1 MPQALAH
8 ILGYGKKFGDQWYK
22 RTKPIVLS
30 GFARHV
36 ACWGLPGTGKSSFIF
51 FQILQNITVHQPF
64 ILFDTH
70 TDLFLQVLTALI
82 AQGWKP
88 EDVAIIDPPHQ
99 TFGCPGIHVF
109 ETEPGQT
116 GYEVIDELLGA
127 FKQIWRDSWGARM
140 EDILRNAFLALQEA
154 GMTLAEGERF
164 LTDSAFRS
172 TVVRTLTNEDVK
184 HYWLGHFAS
193 LKESEQRFFV
203 EAPRNK
209 LSAFLGSPYI
219 KPIFSQTRSTIRF
232 AELMNAGKCI
242 LVNLSRNHLKE
253 ARGLL
258 GALILAKLSLAILSR
273 ESIAQ
278 ARRLP
283 VDVFCDEAHEYF
295 VRDCLNIAAGSR
307 KFGVSYR
314 IFSQGV
320 SQYRDDDADILFST
334 IGTQVVFNVDR
345 KSAERLA
352 KELFSPSGR
361 HIKHDVERDF
371 WGPKPGHPVYWSV
384 SEELEHSIAEL
395 TTQRVGEC
403 YIRIKG
409 LDQDP
414 RPYFATIPAVTFPPR
429 DLEKEEAFRRESAA
443 IYYKPLPEI
452 EEERKQRLARFLSP
466 QKASKPFVTEE

>member
-1 MPQALAH
+1 MAQALAH
-8 ILGYGKKFGDQWYK
+8 ILAHGKRFGNRWYR
-22 RTKPIVLS
+22 RTKPIALS
-30 GFARHV
+30 GAARHL
-36 ACWGLPGTGKSSFIF
+36 ACWGLPGMGKSSFIF
-51 FQILQNITVHQPF
+51 FQILQNITAHSPF

-70 TDLFLQVLTALI
+70 SDLFLQVLAALI
-82 AQGWKP
+82 AQGWNP
-88 EDVAIIDPPHQ
+88 EDVIIVDPPHQ
-99 TFGCPGIHVF
+99 QFGCPGINVF
-109 ETEPGQT
+109 DTEPGQT

-127 FKQIWRDSWGARM
+127 FKQIWWDSWGARM
-140 EDILRNAFLALQEA
+140 EDILRNTFLALQEA
-154 GMTLAEGERF
+154 GLTLAEAERF
-164 LTDSAFRS
+164 LTDTPFRS
-172 TVVRTLTNEDVK
+172 ALVQTLAHDEVK
-184 HYWLGHFAS
+184 HYWLGHFAA

-219 KPIFSQTRSTIRF
+219 KPLFAQTASTLRF
-232 AELMNAGKCI
+232 AELMNQGKCI

-273 ESIAQ
+273 ESIA
-278 ARRLP
+278 REDRLP

-295 VRDCLNIAAGSR
+295 VRDCLNIATGSR

-314 IFSQGV
+314 IFSQGP

-371 WGPKPGHPVYWSV
+371 WGPKAGHPVYWSV
-384 SEELEHSIAEL
+384 QEELEHYITEL

-403 YIRIKG
+403 YIRMKG

-414 RPYFATIPAVTFPPR
+414 RPYIATIPEVAFPQR
-429 DLEKEEAFRRESAA
+429 DLAQEEAFRQASAA
-443 IYYKPLPEI
+443 AYYTPLEKI
-452 EEERKQRLARFLSP
+452 EDERRQRLARW
-466 QKASKPFVTEE
+466 VTPSLPKIKNRS